1 MIREEWISFLRR
13 IADPVLDALERGEL
27 KRSMPVETTT
37 EEDRSLCSHMEAF
50 GRLITGIAPWVE
62 LSGDSSSEGGGVRNT
77 RRRFG
82 GRLVPQ
88 SILIRLIISGV
99 PKKFRIRS
107 FWWIPPFLPMGL
119 SGHRTS

>member
-62 LSGDSSSEGGGVRNT
+62 LSGDSSSEGGGA
-77 RRRFG
+77 FG
-82 GRLVPQ
+82 
-88 SILIRLIISGV
+88 IRGEGSAGDW
-99 PKKFRIRS
+99 FRCRS
-107 FWWIPPFLPMGL
+107 
-119 SGHRTS
+119 